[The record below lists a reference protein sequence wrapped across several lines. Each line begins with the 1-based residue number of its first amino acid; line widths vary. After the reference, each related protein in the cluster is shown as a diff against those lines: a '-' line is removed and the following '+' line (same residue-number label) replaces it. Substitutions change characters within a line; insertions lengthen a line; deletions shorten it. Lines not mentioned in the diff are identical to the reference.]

1 MASKLKAVINAD
13 EYSAL
18 DIEDKGKYR
27 VYVPEA
33 DIEMQAGLDLANAEI
48 KATSYL
54 KPLHD
59 KIMAMP
65 VDLPGKQFAQAIET
79 LETLISLLDPIKA
92 LMGVPIIGQLVAPLV
107 NFLNSLLSVIGSI
120 FYMCMCL
127 MLMKDIFTDSYV
139 QAIDDINWD
148 ELNDAK
154 ETIKLKKEAYE
165 KAKKEKEEEEAKK
178 TDEQKKAEADARK
191 KKMEEEK
198 AKIEAQLKKEE
209 EQMKKEMNEQ
219 IDKMMAGFDTAEAYA
234 KIMKASKIMLQQYS
248 WKEGNIKQA
257 CKKVLESLGV
267 DLSPLD
273 QMTDEQKKAFSKQFP
288 DPKDQIEAMNSLI
301 HKMNK
306 NTKYALIP
314 GIEPYTE
321 EEEEII
327 EEINKEE
334 IKVDTPKQTDIRA
347 TKLSEHYYL
356 YELCYSRTAAD
367 NHVENIPSESEIENL
382 RLVCVNILEPI
393 YKQFGKPIIT
403 SGYRNPTVNALVKGA
418 ENSEHQYGRAVD
430 IVVPSISVDALAKW
444 ISKNCVYRQL
454 ILERSKTSRWVHVS
468 YNCSDNKCQNLTYND
483 GITTSGLLTKENKRL
498 V

>member
-1 MASKLKAVINAD
+1 MASKLKAVISAD

-27 VYVPEA
+27 VYVPES
-33 DIEMQAGLDLANAEI
+33 DIEIQAGLDLANAEI
-48 KATSYL
+48 KAISYL

-107 NFLNSLLSVIGSI
+107 NFLNNLIQVLGSI
-120 FYMCMCL
+120 FYICMCL

-139 QAIDDINWD
+139 KAIDDIKWD
-148 ELNDAK
+148 ELKDAK

-165 KAKKEKEEEEAKK
+165 KAKKEKEEAEAKK
-178 TDEQKKAEADARK
+178 TDEQKKAEADERK

-198 AKIEAQLKKEE
+198 KKIEEAAKKEYEKDKKEIE
-209 EQMKKEMNEQ
+209 EQIQ
-219 IDKMMAGFDTAEAYA
+219 KMYDGLELGEAYA
-234 KIMKASKIMLQQYS
+234 KIMKAMKISLQQYS

-273 QMTDEQKKAFSKQFP
+273 QMTAEQQKAFSKQFP
-288 DPKDQIEAMNSLI
+288 DPKDQIESMNALI

-314 GIEPYTE
+314 GIEPY
-321 EEEEII
+321 EEEIV
-327 EEINKEE
+327 EELNKDE

-347 TKLSEHYYL
+347 TKLSDHYYL
-356 YELCYSRTAAD
+356 YELCYSKTAED
-367 NHVENIPSESEIENL
+367 NHIENIPSESEIENL

-403 SGYRNPTVNALVKGA
+403 SGYRNSTVNALVKGV
-418 ENSEHQYGRAVD
+418 ENSEHVYGRAVD
-430 IVVPSISVDALAKW
+430 IVVPSISVDSLSKW
-444 ISKNCVYRQL
+444 IARNCVYRQL
-454 ILERSKTSRWVHVS
+454 ILERSKTSHWVHVS
-468 YNCSDNKCQNLTYND
+468 YNCTDNKCQNLTYND
-483 GITTSGLLTKENKRL
+483 GITTAGLLTKENKRL